1 MLDPLK
7 RDHQEESS
15 NPRIDVRQLIDQ
27 QSIEEHCRLAEQYFA
42 SLDDKTHHLAKP
54 FGTPDE
60 TPQLLINFAIVLQ
73 GLSLSP
79 GMTVIEFGAG
89 TCWASHALAQ
99 LGCSVIAADVSVT
112 ALRIGQELLA
122 RHPLFGEHPEP
133 RFMIFDGHRLDLPD
147 QSVDRIICL
156 DALHHVPNPREVI
169 TEFGRVLVDGGVAG
183 FAEPGPEH
191 SKSAGSQYEMKTHGI
206 IENDIDV
213 REIWRSAKA
222 AGFTRMTVAVFNG
235 NPYQVELDDFE
246 DFLAGGRSSKHYVE
260 ATREFLK
267 NQRNFF
273 LHKGGPQPRDSRY
286 RVGLTARIEMSPWS
300 VRAKAGETIRLRAG
314 VTNRS
319 DAIWLPRSAG
329 LGAVMLGCHVYYS
342 NGEIYRKSFHWEA
355 LTPGEGRAIVPGE
368 KIEVDVNLPAL
379 PVGKYIIEF
388 DMVSN
393 DICWF
398 AVNGSETAQ
407 VNVEVF

>member
-1 MLDPLK
+1 M
-7 RDHQEESS
+7 
-15 NPRIDVRQLIDQ
+15 
-27 QSIEEHCRLAEQYFA
+27 AEQYFA
-42 SLDDKTHHLAKP
+42 SLGDKTHHLAKP

-73 GLSLSP
+73 GLSVCP
-79 GMTVIEFGAG
+79 GMTVLEFGAG

-99 LGCSVIAADVSVT
+99 LGCSVIAADVSAT
-112 ALRIGQELLA
+112 ALRIGEELFA
-122 RHPLFGEHPEP
+122 RHPLFGERPAP

-156 DALHHVPNPREVI
+156 DALHHVPNPKEVI
-169 TEFGRVLVDGGVAG
+169 AEFGRVLIDGGAAG

-191 SKSAGSQYEMKTHGI
+191 SKSAGSQYEMETHGI

-213 REIWRSAKA
+213 REIWQAAKA
-222 AGFTRMTVAVFNG
+222 AGFTRMTLAVFNG
-235 NPYQVELDDFE
+235 SSYQVELDDFE
-246 DFLAGGRSSKHYVE
+246 DFLAGGRSSKRYVE
-260 ATREFLK
+260 ATRQFLR

-286 RVGLTARIEMSPWS
+286 RLGLTAGIEVSSRS
-300 VRAKAGETIRLRAG
+300 VRAKAGGTIPLRAG
-314 VTNRS
+314 VTNKS

-329 LGAVMLGCHVYYS
+329 LGAVMLGCHVYHS
-342 NGEIYRKSFHWEA
+342 NDEIYRQSFHWEA
-355 LTPGEGRAIVPGE
+355 LTPGEGRVILPGE
-368 KIEVDVNLPAL
+368 KVEVEVNLPAL
-379 PVGKYIIEF
+379 PVGDYIIEF

-398 AVNGSETAQ
+398 AVNGSEVAR
-407 VNVEVF
+407 VSVEVK